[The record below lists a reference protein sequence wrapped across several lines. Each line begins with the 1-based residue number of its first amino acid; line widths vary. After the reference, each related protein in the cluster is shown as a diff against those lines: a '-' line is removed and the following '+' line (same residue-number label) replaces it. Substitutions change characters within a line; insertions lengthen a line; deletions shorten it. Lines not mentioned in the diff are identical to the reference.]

1 MVERYTTI
9 RNKDGFHI
17 RPAQLFVEKAAQ
29 FQATIE
35 LVTEEPAA
43 RIDGKSIL
51 GLMTLG
57 LEKGKTLRIIAEGPD
72 EEAAVSALSELVESG
87 FGES

>member
-1 MVERYTTI
+1 MFQKLTTI

-17 RPAQLFVEKAAQ
+17 RPAQLFVEKAAGY
-29 FQATIE
+29 QATIK
-35 LVTEEPAA
+35 LITEEPSAE
-43 RIDGKSIL
+43 IDGKSIL

-57 LEKGKTLRIIAEGPD
+57 LEKGKTLLIQAEGPD
-72 EEAAVSALSELVESG
+72 EEAAVHDLADLVESG